1 MSLLIVFIIISIPF
15 HECLIVSLTVFQRWS
30 SCWTRVT
37 ESEWRRHRMN
47 WSSWFRRR
55 SWRRPRC
62 SSLPTNRYSLTDG
75 HTHTHL
81 HIGRCAQVWWKK
93 TEWGGQ
99 GTAGEGTEGRLSAY
113 LCQQTGT
120 VWQMDIHTHTPTH
133 RKVCVGVVKEDR
145 MRWSRYT
152 RRRRWRRPHCSSLP
166 TNRYSLTV
174 DTPTYLQ
181 TGRYK
186 VWRRE
191 AQNGWVGSE

>member
-15 HECLIVSLTVFQRWS
+15 YECLIVCLTVFQRWS

-120 VWQMDIHTHTPTH
+120 VWQWTHLLTYRQEGTKCDGGRHRMVELVQNREQQEASLLTFARKWVWQQVNILSPT
-133 RKVCVGVVKEDR
+133 E
-145 MRWSRYT
+145 
-152 RRRRWRRPHCSSLP
+152 
-166 TNRYSLTV
+166 
-174 DTPTYLQ
+174 
-181 TGRYK
+181 TGRSTTC
-186 VWRRE
+186 R
-191 AQNGWVGSE
+191 